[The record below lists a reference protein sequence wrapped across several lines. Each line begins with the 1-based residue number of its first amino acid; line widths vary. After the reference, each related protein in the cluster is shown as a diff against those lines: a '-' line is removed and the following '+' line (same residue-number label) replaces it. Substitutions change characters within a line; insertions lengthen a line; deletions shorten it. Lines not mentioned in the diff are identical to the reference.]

1 MRRRGGGGG
10 GGGREGGSAG
20 GGGGGGDPAECVAC
34 VVGVWSVGQRGEQK
48 GMLRDPASL
57 RECSKGVRGAPADR

>member
-1 MRRRGGGGG
+1 MKKLRKDGRKGGGRGVGWGG
-10 GGGREGGSAG
+10 GGGRG
-20 GGGGGGDPAECVAC
+20 PACL
-34 VVGVWSVGQRGEQK
+34 VGPRGEQK

>member
-1 MRRRGGGGG
+1 MRGGRRGEGGAG
-10 GGGREGGSAG
+10 GGGRGPAG
-20 GGGGGGDPAECVAC
+20 L
-34 VVGVWSVGQRGEQK
+34 VGQRGEQK